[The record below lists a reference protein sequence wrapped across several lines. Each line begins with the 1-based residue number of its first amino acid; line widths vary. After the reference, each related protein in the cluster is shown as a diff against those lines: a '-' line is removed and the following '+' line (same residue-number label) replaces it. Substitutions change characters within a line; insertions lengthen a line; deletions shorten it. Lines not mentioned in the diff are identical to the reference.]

1 MPAESQKRNKKAVLT
16 LIIAV
21 SLIVIVLII
30 AFTATYAYN
39 KIAKFNIAASETETI
54 KAFADSMAE
63 YTDARFNTAISRLEG
78 YAVSFTDAA
87 SKTDEEIT
95 EKLALCVDNAGFA
108 SLAYVSSDGR
118 TCTSGEMDANP
129 RVHASS
135 ALTGS
140 NVVVPTEK
148 VYAVPVKGSD
158 GVITGALVGISGDVS
173 EEYEAFAVFNITGAS
188 YILDQTGVIVS
199 LGQDP
204 VLDLHIGDNLV
215 TTLSVENDT
224 NLLKASLSQKNV
236 LVSHDLTYKGEKY
249 ISAIASLNTQG
260 WTLVSMVPVSVV
272 IENSDDI
279 ITSMNYLIFG
289 LTVVFVVLAI
299 YLLYHTHK
307 IRVRAEEVAEENL
320 KINYIDDITGYSSW
334 KGFME
339 NYEKARL
346 DTSVKRA
353 FISLDV
359 DKFKTINDT
368 LGYDGGNR
376 ILKQLA
382 EIIARDIGKNDI
394 FARNGSDHF
403 FILAEYKEKED
414 VIDLV
419 NHIISDISYQISEI
433 RVTVSIGIYLIT
445 DNNLKIRAV
454 TDRANIA
461 RSSIKNLSESCY
473 VFFDPSM
480 IENIREEKNIE
491 NIMEDALEKG
501 EFVVYLQPKY
511 GLTAD
516 NLIKTGEVIGAEA
529 LVRWYHDGQIISP
542 GKFIP
547 IFEKNGF
554 VTKLD
559 FYMFREVCRLQK
571 TWQSMGHT
579 PKVISVNMSR
589 LHFPDPNF
597 VQTLKGYCDEFG
609 IDTKYF
615 EIEVTESAAYEN
627 INILMDVFSR
637 IKAAGFHVSI
647 DDFGTGYSS
656 LNMLKDLPVD
666 VLKIDR
672 SFLTEDAE
680 EEENASKIIA
690 CVVSLASSLD
700 IHTICEGIETREQA
714 MLLSKLGCDMA
725 QGFYFAR
732 PMPVKE
738 FEKLVYNIE

>member
-1 MPAESQKRNKKAVLT
+1 MSADISNKIKKNVPVFAIAVV
-16 LIIAV
+16 LII
-21 SLIVIVLII
+21 IVLAI
-30 AFTATYAYN
+30 AFTATFAYS
-39 KIAKFNIAASETETI
+39 KIAKSNIEANETETL
-54 KAFADSMAE
+54 KVFADNMAE
-63 YTDARFNTAISRLEG
+63 YTDARFNTALSRLEG
-78 YAVSFTDAA
+78 YAVSFVGAE
-87 SKTDEEIT
+87 SKTDEEVT
-95 EKLALCVDNAGFA
+95 EKLSLCMENAGFA

-118 TCTSGEMDANP
+118 TCTSGEMSANP

-140 NVVVPTEK
+140 NVVVPAEK

-158 GVITGALVGISGDVS
+158 GVVEGALVGVSGDVHQ
-173 EEYEAFAVFNITGAS
+173 EYEAFSVFDITGAS
-188 YILDQTGVIVS
+188 FILDDTGVIVS
-199 LGQDP
+199 TGSNP
-204 VLDLHIGDNLV
+204 IIDLHIGDNLV

-224 NLLKASLSQKNV
+224 NFLKASLSQKNV
-236 LVSHDLTYKGEKY
+236 LLSHDITYKGQKY
-249 ISAIASLNTQG
+249 ISAVASLDTQG
-260 WTLVSMVPVSVV
+260 WTVVSMVPASAV
-272 IENSDDI
+272 IENSDDV
-279 ITSMNYLIFG
+279 ITSMNNLIFA
-289 LTVVFVVLAI
+289 LTAAFVILAI
-299 YLLYHTHK
+299 FLLYYAYNT
-307 IRVRAEEVAEENL
+307 RVRAQRVVEENI
-320 KINYIDDITGYSSW
+320 KINYIDDITGYPSW

-339 NYEKARL
+339 SYEKARI

-353 FISLDV
+353 FIALDV

-376 ILKQLA
+376 ILKQIA
-382 EIIARDIGKNDI
+382 EIIARDIGKHDI

-403 FILAEYKEKED
+403 FILAEFKDKEEI
-414 VIDLV
+414 IDLV
-419 NHIISDISYQISEI
+419 NRIISDISYQITEI
-433 RVTVSIGIYLIT
+433 RVTVSIGIYLIS

-454 TDRANIA
+454 TDRANLA
-461 RSSIKNLSESCY
+461 RSSIKNLSESRY
-473 VFFDPSM
+473 MFFDPSM
-480 IENIREEKNIE
+480 MENIREEKNIE

-511 GLTAD
+511 GLTVD
-516 NLIKTGEVIGAEA
+516 NLVKTGEVIGAEA

-571 TWQSMGHT
+571 AWQNMGFT

-589 LHFPDPNF
+589 LHFPDPHF
-597 VQTLKGYCDEFG
+597 VDTLKGYCDEFG

-627 INILMDVFSR
+627 INILMDVFST
-637 IKAAGFHVSI
+637 IKRAGFHVSI

-672 SFLTEDAE
+672 SFLTENAE

-700 IHTICEGIETREQA
+700 IHTICEGIETKEQA